1 MRVIV
6 TRPAAQAASWVAQLQ
21 GRGIAAA
28 ALPLIGIAA
37 PVDPV
42 AVRDAWLG
50 LADKRLVFFVS
61 PNAAECFFS
70 ARPDPDPDPE
80 HAVWPTNVD
89 AASPGPGTSE
99 VLRRCGVPATL
110 IVEPPANAPQFDS
123 ESLWGV
129 LQVRSWTAAPVLVVR
144 GDGGR
149 DWLADQLRRSGAE
162 VDFVAAYRRVAARID
177 GLELALLQAAL
188 AAPGEHLWF
197 FSSSE
202 AIDHLC
208 DEVERQAPTA
218 GLPAWARAVALTT
231 HPRIAERAQRAGFGR
246 VLASRPTLDAV
257 VACIQSMHRE

>member
-6 TRPAAQAASWVAQLQ
+6 TRPATQAASWVAQLQ
-21 GRGIAAA
+21 GRGVAAV

-37 PVDPV
+37 PVDPA
-42 AVRDAWLG
+42 AVRDAWAA
-50 LADKRLVFFVS
+50 LAGKRLVFFVS
-61 PNAAECFFS
+61 PNAVECFFA
-70 ARPDPDPDPE
+70 ARPE
-80 HAVWPTNVD
+80 HALWPTHVA

-99 VLRRCGVPATL
+99 VLRRCGVPASL
-110 IVEPPANAPQFDS
+110 IVEPPADAPQFDS

-129 LQVRSWTAAPVLVVR
+129 LQAKTWTDTAVLVVR

-149 DWLADQLRRSGAE
+149 DWLADQLRRSGAQ
-162 VDFVAAYRRVAARID
+162 VGFVAAYRRVAAAID
-177 GLELALLQAAL
+177 GPQREVLRAAL
-188 AAPGEHLWF
+188 AAPEQHLWF

-208 DEVERQAPTA
+208 DACEVREGT
-218 GLPAWARAVALTT
+218 LPPWARAQALAT

-257 VACIQSMHRE
+257 LACIQSMHRE

>member
-50 LADKRLVFFVS
+50 LAEKRLVFFVS

-70 ARPDPDPDPE
+70 ARPE
-80 HAVWPTNVD
+80 HTHAIWPTNVV

-110 IVEPPANAPQFDS
+110 IVEPPADAPQFDS

-129 LQVRSWTAAPVLVVR
+129 LQARTWTAAPVLVVR

-149 DWLADQLRRSGAE
+149 DWLADQLRRSGAQ

-177 GLELALLQAAL
+177 GLELALLRAAL

-208 DEVERQAPTA
+208 DEFERQAPTA
-218 GLPAWARAVALTT
+218 GLPPWARALALTT
-231 HPRIAERAQRAGFGR
+231 HPRIAERARRAGFGR